1 MGRKKPLL
9 AGAALVLVGLV
20 LLASGLLWEPAF
32 YGSRTGGR
40 WGVGVANGSDGAG
53 ADLERLAGR
62 MMTKAA
68 SLHAAMRQDGA
79 WEALISEG
87 EINAW
92 LALDLPRNH
101 ATLLPSGLSDPRVCL
116 QPRRAQV
123 GARVGYGFLSAVIW
137 CDVGVQLRG
146 VTQIV
151 VVVNQAGLGALPLP
165 RAACAKRLAD
175 RLAEWGL
182 PGDMRPIDGRM
193 GVVLYTDRQ
202 ADGAGAGWQ
211 LTALQLEPGE
221 AMLAGTARNEAA
233 GVIMSAGDGL
243 PAPRE

>member
-1 MGRKKPLL
+1 M
-9 AGAALVLVGLV
+9 LVGLV

-123 GARVGYGFLSAVIW
+123 EAIEAY
-137 CDVGVQLRG
+137 
-146 VTQIV
+146 
-151 VVVNQAGLGALPLP
+151 PP
-165 RAACAKRLAD
+165 RKSD
-175 RLAEWGL
+175 H
-182 PGDMRPIDGRM
+182 
-193 GVVLYTDRQ
+193 Q
-202 ADGAGAGWQ
+202 
-211 LTALQLEPGE
+211 
-221 AMLAGTARNEAA
+221 
-233 GVIMSAGDGL
+233 
-243 PAPRE
+243 

>member
-1 MGRKKPLL
+1 L
-9 AGAALVLVGLV
+9 AGAGLV
-20 LLASGLLWEPAF
+20 VVALLLVASGLLWEPAF

-40 WGVGVANGSDGAG
+40 WGVGVAGGTDGQDGAG

-68 SLHAAMRQDGA
+68 SLHAAMRQAGE

-101 ATLLPSGLSDPRVCL
+101 ATLLPSGVSEPRLCL
-116 QPRRAQV
+116 QQRRAQV
-123 GARVGYGFLSAVIW
+123 GARVGYGVFSAVLW

-146 VTQIV
+146 VNQIV
-151 VVVNQAGLGALPLP
+151 IVVNQAGLGALPLP
-165 RAACAKRLAD
+165 RAACAKRLVD

-182 PGDMRPIDGRM
+182 QGEMRPIEGRM

-202 ADGAGAGWQ
+202 PAGAGAGWH
-211 LTALQLEPGE
+211 LSVLQLEAGE

-233 GVIMSAGDGL
+233 GVSISAGDG
-243 PAPRE
+243 PPTPRE

>member
-1 MGRKKPLL
+1 MVVVLL
-9 AGAALVLVGLV
+9 

-40 WGVGVANGSDGAG
+40 WGVGVANRSDGAG

-62 MMTKAA
+62 MMTKSA

-101 ATLLPSGLSDPRVCL
+101 ATLLPSGVSDPRVCL
-116 QPRRAQV
+116 QQRRAQG
-123 GARVGYGFLSAVIW
+123 GARVGYGFLSAVVW
-137 CDVGVQLRG
+137 CDIGVQLRG
-146 VTQIV
+146 VNQIV
-151 VVVNQAGLGALPLP
+151 IVVNQAGLGAIPLP
-165 RAACAKRLAD
+165 RAACAKRLVD

-182 PGDMRPIDGRM
+182 MAEMRPIDGRM
-193 GVVLYTDRQ
+193 GVVIYTDRQ
-202 ADGAGAGWQ
+202 SDGAGAGWQ
-211 LTALQLEPGE
+211 LSALQLEAGE
-221 AMLAGTARNEAA
+221 AMLAGTARNDAA
-233 GVIMSAGDGL
+233 GVSMSAGDG
-243 PAPRE
+243 PPTPRE